1 MAKTKGG
8 NTTATK
14 GKNTKGGK
22 IPATKGQS
30 SRTPVTRAVETP
42 ESYGIVLPTS
52 KKARWEFL
60 GKKKML
66 PTRWPDEDCMEA
78 MGIKE
83 DVTKLFDRAGWSDM
97 MGEKWETYRSITL
110 EFLATL
116 TVKRDEHTRQP
127 TDIIFRMKNEPRN
140 LSIKELEKIY
150 GVKRKGNYFINRE
163 QCEDYWR
170 AMVEYPGSESRP
182 YIAKSAKGS
191 SLRNPVLRYIHRVIA
206 CTIFGR
212 KETGPISVR
221 EVYLIAHL
229 LDGTTPAT
237 GAVIANHFEDVA
249 TREKGDICIG
259 GMITPIALH
268 YDVDLEEMTPLA
280 GNKLISIPVLKSMN
294 MLDYETRLIFLQND
308 GDHFLLPNTPLTTID
323 SVRDL
328 DNIQMATEDHRK
340 ARMVA
345 GLASPGRS
353 STGRNVRRR
362 ITGNEGQ
369 DERMEEE
376 TAFEDE
382 DEESD
387 GGEQEEQAGDRPES
401 SRQGEE
407 RHAPAQRTLRE
418 EVVALR
424 NDFTSFRDE
433 TQRKQDEILSLV
445 RQMHEWHVQQSH
457 FPPPPY

>member
-1 MAKTKGG
+1 
-8 NTTATK
+8 
-14 GKNTKGGK
+14 
-22 IPATKGQS
+22 
-30 SRTPVTRAVETP
+30 
-42 ESYGIVLPTS
+42 
-52 KKARWEFL
+52 
-60 GKKKML
+60 
-66 PTRWPDEDCMEA
+66 
-78 MGIKE
+78 
-83 DVTKLFDRAGWSDM
+83 
-97 MGEKWETYRSITL
+97 
-110 EFLATL
+110 
-116 TVKRDEHTRQP
+116 
-127 TDIIFRMKNEPRN
+127 
-140 LSIKELEKIY
+140 
-150 GVKRKGNYFINRE
+150 
-163 QCEDYWR
+163 
-170 AMVEYPGSESRP
+170 MVEYPGSESRP

-249 TREKGDICIG
+249 TREKGEIWIG

-369 DERMEEE
+369 DERMEED